1 MCTSKT
7 SLLRATL
14 LAFVAP
20 IALAGTATAAED
32 TAAAKAQRRA
42 AIVEQIR
49 ALQQELQ
56 THDAAPADA
65 AAAPARPV
73 TLSAADILV
82 TAVRPQPYDRPIGQ
96 TVSSVDESFLAAV
109 RGASVTELMQS
120 LPGVTVQQ
128 NNGPRDSSISIRGS
142 NVRGSFGIRNILV
155 FEDGFPVT
163 QPDGL
168 SRTDLTDPHAYG
180 GIDVYRGP
188 SSALF
193 GNYAS
198 GGAINFRTRT
208 GQSIDGFELGF
219 DAGSFGYRNG
229 YATLGGKSG
238 GFEYSLFG
246 SHVRGEGFTNHS
258 AYRTNTANLLASYAP
273 NADNTLTFKFINND
287 LDADTPVRLTLNQ
300 FRQNPFQKGCEI
312 AGAAATAAGCA
323 SVSLFANGANGTRVS
338 LSPDQAGIGRH
349 DRRTIAG
356 ARWEHALDDATSLR
370 VQGVFDNKDISQPTG
385 ATSARGPEPAFN
397 VTGDVTRTGTLGGLP
412 ATHHAG
418 LFFNYADL
426 NNQSFNVMPG
436 GRATLGALVS
446 QTSGRHYNY
455 GGRLREE
462 VRLAEGLTGIL
473 GIGIEGTRLEATQT
487 VYAYPATASP
497 TVRQTP
503 ALRTFLNV
511 APEAALVYAPN
522 QDWEIRA
529 RASTGY
535 GTPQVGNLFVT
546 PQGVPGN
553 NTDLKSQRNLGFDL
567 GADWR
572 PADTLLLSAT
582 GFYEFF
588 RNELVSQSPGV
599 SLLSYTFNAPRSE
612 HRGVELAADWQVLP
626 EWRLSA
632 AYTYMNQIY
641 TRYTE
646 RLTAG
651 SFSTAFD
658 RAGHRIPGVAP
669 NYVNAR
675 LAWGRDLTPEQR
687 LGFFVE
693 FKFSDTYSIDNAMLM
708 KAPGYRL
715 FNANL
720 HYDLRTPGRMFEGI
734 HLFVQVDNLFD
745 RVYAASAAVIA
756 NSLNATTGAV
766 NPAASMAGAS
776 GSFYAGSPRSVSAGI
791 RAKF

>member
-1 MCTSKT
+1 MSFSKHFIART
-7 SLLRATL
+7 AL

-20 IALAGTATAAED
+20 IALASPGFAADDAT
-32 TAAAKAQRRA
+32 KAQRRA
-42 AIVEQIR
+42 AILDQLR
-49 ALQQELQ
+49 ALQLELQ
-56 THDAAPADA
+56 ALDATDTASPASGS
-65 AAAPARPV
+65 PARPAV
-73 TLSAADILV
+73 LSASDILV
-82 TAVRPQPYDRPIGQ
+82 TAVQPQPYDKPVGQ
-96 TVSSVDESFLAAV
+96 TVSSVDESLLANV

-168 SRTDLTDPHAYG
+168 SRTDLTDPHAYA

-198 GGAINFRTRT
+198 GGAINFRTRP
-208 GQSIDGFELGF
+208 GASINGFEAGL
-219 DAGSFGYRNG
+219 DAGSYGYRNG

-238 GFEYSLFG
+238 GFVYSLFG
-246 SHVRGEGFTNHS
+246 SHVRGDGFVNHS
-258 AYRTNTANLLASYAP
+258 AYRTTTANLLVSYAP
-273 NADNTLTFKFINND
+273 NPDNKLTFKFINND

-300 FRQNPFQKGCEI
+300 FSQNPFQKGCEV

-323 SVSLFANGANGTRVS
+323 NVNLFANGANGTRVA
-338 LSPDQAGIGRH
+338 LSPDQAGVGRH

-356 ARWEHALDDATSLR
+356 ARWEHALDSASSLR

-397 VTGDVTRTGTLGGLP
+397 VTTDVTRVGTLGDLP
-412 ATHHAG
+412 ATHYAG
-418 LFFNYADL
+418 LYFSYADL
-426 NNQSFNVMPG
+426 NNQSFNVAPG

-462 VRLAEGLTGIL
+462 VRLADGLTGVL
-473 GIGIEGTRLEATQT
+473 GVAVEGTRLEATQFA
-487 VYAYPATASP
+487 YAYPAAASP
-497 TVRQTP
+497 TTAITP
-503 ALRTFLNV
+503 ALRSYVNV
-511 APEAALVYAPN
+511 APEAALIYAPN
-522 QDWEIRA
+522 TEWEIRA

-572 PADTLLLSAT
+572 PVDGLLLSAT

-651 SFSTAFD
+651 TFSTAFD
-658 RAGHRIPGVAP
+658 RAGNRIPGVVP

-675 LAWGRDLTPEQR
+675 VAWDRDLTPSQR

-693 FKFSDTYSIDNAMLM
+693 FKWSDTYTIDNAMLM

-720 HYDLRTPGRMFEGI
+720 HYDLQTPGSLFEGI
-734 HLFVQVDNLFD
+734 HLYVQVDNLFD
-745 RVYAASAAVIA
+745 RVYAASAAVIS
-756 NSLNATTGAV
+756 NSLNATTGAL
-766 NPAASMAGAS
+766 NPASVIAGAS
-776 GSFYAGSPRSVSAGI
+776 GSFYAGQPRSVSAGV